1 MAPSRKPLDAETC
14 RKQAA
19 NFLEAAKS
27 VMSPSHRTMLEHIT
41 ETWERIATE
50 IDKRNQ

>member
-1 MAPSRKPLDAETC
+1 MTQRKPLDAETC

-19 NFLEAAKS
+19 NCLETAKS
-27 VMSPSHRTMLEHIT
+27 VMSPSHQIMLEHIAD
-41 ETWERIATE
+41 TWERIATE